1 MEVFYLKKKQCGE
14 QGVLKCHENCLSHTV
29 AVNREQNLPQWRSN
43 SHDEC
48 VVGLY
53 DSQGPNFVS
62 EPSSKVEFTNTSGG
76 RIDCSA
82 KGNPMPNVEWL
93 GGDKLAVSTIPGIRL
108 VRSNGSII
116 FPPFDAEAF
125 RQDVHWAVYRC
136 VASNSVGSIV
146 SRDITVRAAVG
157 LNTTSAL
164 ANYATEVGMS

>member
-1 MEVFYLKKKQCGE
+1 MVEEISWLIHDLRIYINITINNYFSKHMKYFLA
-14 QGVLKCHENCLSHTV
+14 GVE
-29 AVNREQNLPQWRSN
+29 
-43 SHDEC
+43 
-48 VVGLY
+48 GLY

-146 SRDITVRAAVG
+146 SRDITVRAVTDAE
-157 LNTTSAL
+157 SQI
-164 ANYATEVGMS
+164 